1 MVGERPEAW
10 APQVISCC
18 GAFLLVLVLA
28 PAGIWA
34 GTKTKKRQSL
44 ADKTQDTKT
53 PLASV
58 VDVE

>member
-1 MVGERPEAW
+1 M
-10 APQVISCC
+10 
-18 GAFLLVLVLA
+18 LVSILA
-28 PAGIWA
+28 PAEIWA

-58 VDVE
+58 VDVK